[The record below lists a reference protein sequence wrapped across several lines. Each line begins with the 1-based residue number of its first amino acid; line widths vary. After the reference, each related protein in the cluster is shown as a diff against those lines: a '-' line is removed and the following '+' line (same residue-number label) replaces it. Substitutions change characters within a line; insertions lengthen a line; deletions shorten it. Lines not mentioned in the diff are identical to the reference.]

1 MEPNKVKR
9 EYSGVMCPV
18 CHSKLE
24 TAVCPSCG
32 WVQIAFPETV
42 PPEIVEF
49 NRQRSETASRLY
61 REKKDDK
68 AAVDSLR
75 GEARKAQA
83 ESARLA
89 EQQTL
94 LKKTL
99 EERKE
104 EYARL
109 ETELQEA
116 QKIQQTVGIVL
127 AMDNSNGFQAV
138 ATILPGINT
147 YGSAD
152 SEGRHHLVR
161 LSPFS
166 KQLERKHF
174 SVEQSGKHLLLKDL
188 TGGSMGIAASGIYV
202 EGKTINLG
210 NHIEVKFL
218 KIL

>member
-1 MEPNKVKR
+1 MKR

-49 NRQRSETASRLY
+49 NRQRSETANRLY

-68 AAVDSLR
+68 AVVDSLR
-75 GEARKAQA
+75 EEVRKAQA

-89 EQQTL
+89 EQQTS

-99 EERKE
+99 AERKE
-104 EYARL
+104 ENARL
-109 ETELQEA
+109 EAELQESR
-116 QKIQQTVGIVL
+116 KIQQTVGIVL
-127 AMDNSNGFQAV
+127 AMDTSNGFQAV
-138 ATILPGINT
+138 ATILPGVNT

-152 SEGRHHLVR
+152 SEERHHLVR

-174 SVEQSGKHLLLKDL
+174 SVEQVGTHLLLKDL

>member
-9 EYSGVMCPV
+9 ETPGATCPV
-18 CHSKLE
+18 CHGKLE
-24 TAVCPSCG
+24 NAVCPSCG

-42 PPEIVEF
+42 PQEITEF
-49 NRQRSETASRLY
+49 NKLRSETANRLY
-61 REKKDDK
+61 REKKDGK
-68 AAVDSLR
+68 AVVDSLR
-75 GEARKAQA
+75 EEVRKAQA
-83 ESARLA
+83 ESARLEA
-89 EQQTL
+89 
-94 LKKTL
+94 
-99 EERKE
+99 
-104 EYARL
+104 
-109 ETELQEA
+109 ELQESR
-116 QKIQQTVGIVL
+116 KIQQTLGIVL
-127 AMDNSNGFQAV
+127 AVDTSNGFQAV
-138 ATILPGINT
+138 ATILPGVNT

-152 SEGRHHLVR
+152 SEERHHLVR

-174 SVEQSGKHLLLKDL
+174 SVEQVGTHLLLKDL